1 MAPSPQARAPSR
13 HGDLGS
19 AHPFRIAGH
28 VDRGDAAV
36 VAEGKAD
43 QQHELAGPGRHD
55 DARPPIEQREPH
67 RTREL
72 ELSGRID
79 ARGAA
84 PVAWIALCNLF
95 NRINVATGQVAAGE
109 QWG

>member
-1 MAPSPQARAPSR
+1 MAPGPQSRAPSR
-13 HGDLGS
+13 HGDFGR

-43 QQHELAGPGRHD
+43 QQHELAGLGRHD
-55 DARPPIEQREPH
+55 EKS
-67 RTREL
+67 L
-72 ELSGRID
+72 
-79 ARGAA
+79 AA
-84 PVAWIALCNLF
+84 LVAWIALCNLF